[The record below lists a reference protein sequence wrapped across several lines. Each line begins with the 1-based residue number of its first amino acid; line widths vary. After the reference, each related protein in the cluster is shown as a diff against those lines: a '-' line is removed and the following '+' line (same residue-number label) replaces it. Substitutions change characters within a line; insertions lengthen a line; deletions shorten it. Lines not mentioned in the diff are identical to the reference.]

1 MSAVWVFFENMNEVV
16 CVSDVKSHEI
26 VYMNRFAME
35 LYGISSPSD
44 YRGKKCY
51 EMLQGSSGPC
61 SICSSNKLRPG
72 QFKEWQYFNP
82 FLQKEFL
89 VKDTM
94 VVEKGRLY
102 RVEIAIDM
110 NSKDAQQATIQSYI
124 NNESLLNE
132 ALRLSLSS
140 TSSEESIEILMEYVG
155 KSLKCERIYI
165 FEEKN
170 GEYFDN
176 TYEWCAQGVVPQ
188 IDNLHNVAREDAQIW
203 LDHFKHNQNVVIY
216 NIEDT
221 KETDPAM
228 YDILYPQDIHSLITS
243 PLTYNNKIIGFF
255 GVDNPPVELMQNI
268 STLFMIMGHFITSL
282 LRRRDLMHR
291 LERLSYYDQLTGF
304 NNRHGM
310 EQYLSGMPKEG
321 SIGVIYGD
329 VTGLKQVNDSLGHKS
344 GDALLVRACKCI
356 KKIFPYDAL
365 FRIGGDEFLII
376 STGISKEDMF
386 AKIAQLKEALAQH
399 HVVMALGYVWRPQS
413 DDNIDTLLSEA
424 DRRMYSDKQEYYKNN
439 RNPREA

>member
-1 MSAVWVFFENMNEVV
+1 MNEVV
-16 CVSDVKSHEI
+16 CVSDVKNHEI
-26 VYMNRFAME
+26 VYMNRFAMD
-35 LYGISSPSD
+35 LYGISSSSE

-51 EMLQGSSGPC
+51 ELLQGNSGPC

-82 FLQKEFL
+82 ILQKEFM

-94 VVEKGRLY
+94 VVEKGRIF

-110 NSKDAQQATIQSYI
+110 NTKNVQEATIQSYI
-124 NNESLLNE
+124 NNETLLNE

-140 TSSEESIEILMEYVG
+140 TSSEESITILMEYIG
-155 KSLKCERIYI
+155 KALKCERFYI

-170 GEYFDN
+170 GEFFDN

-188 IDNLHNVAREDAQIW
+188 IDNLHYVSWEDSQIW
-203 LDHFKHNQNVVIY
+203 LNYFNKNQNVVIY
-216 NIEDT
+216 NVEDT
-221 KETDPAM
+221 KDTDPAM

-243 PLTYNNKIIGFF
+243 PLFYNNKIIGFF

-282 LRRRDLMHR
+282 LRRRDLVQR

-304 NNRHGM
+304 HNRHGM
-310 EQYLSGMPKEG
+310 EQFLSGMPKEG
-321 SIGVIYGD
+321 SVGVIYGD
-329 VTGLKQVNDSLGHKS
+329 VTGLKQINDSLGHKS
-344 GDALLVRACKCI
+344 GDALLTRACRCI
-356 KKIFPYDAL
+356 KDIFPYDAQ

-376 STGISKEDMF
+376 CTGISKEELLE
-386 AKIAQLKEALAQH
+386 KIALLKEELAKH
-399 HVVMALGYVWRPQS
+399 HVVMALGYVWRPKS
-413 DDNIDTLLSEA
+413 DGNIEKLLSEA
-424 DRRMYSDKQEYYKNN
+424 DRRMYSDKQDYYKKNN
-439 RNPREA
+439 LDPR

>member
-1 MSAVWVFFENMNEVV
+1 MGAVWMFFENMDEIV

-26 VYMNRFAME
+26 IYMNRFAMDQF
-35 LYGISSPSD
+35 GITSPSE

-51 EMLQGSSGPC
+51 ELMLGGTGPC
-61 SICSSNKLRPG
+61 SICTSNKLRPG
-72 QFKEWQYFNP
+72 QFKEWQYYNP
-82 FLQKEFL
+82 LLEKEFM
-89 VKDTM
+89 VKDSM

-110 NSKDAQQATIQSYI
+110 NSKNVQQATIQSYM

-155 KSLKCERIYI
+155 KSLKCERFYI

-170 GEYFDN
+170 NDFFDN
-176 TYEWCAQGVVPQ
+176 TYEWCAKGVVPQ
-188 IDNLHNVAREDAQIW
+188 IDNLHNVAREDAEIW
-203 LDHFKHNQNVVIY
+203 LDRFRSNQNVIIY

-221 KETDPAM
+221 KESDPAM

-243 PLTYNNKIIGFF
+243 PLIYNNKIIGFF

-282 LRRRDLMHR
+282 LRRRDLMQR

-310 EQYLSGMPKEG
+310 EQYLTGMQKEG
-321 SIGVIYGD
+321 SVGVIYGD

-356 KKIFPYDAL
+356 KNIFPYDAL

-376 STGISKEDMF
+376 SAGISKDEMLT
-386 AKIAQLKEALAQH
+386 KIKRLKELLAEH
-399 HVVMALGYVWRPQS
+399 HVVMALGYVWRPKS
-413 DDNIDTLLSEA
+413 DGNFEQLLTEA
-424 DRRMYSDKQEYYKNN
+424 DKRMYSDKQDYYNN
-439 RNPREA
+439 NQSSRR